1 MFPFAARSRPSPA
14 SVLLA
19 AACVALTITSAWA
32 AKPPAARRLSEIEV
46 HNQVLN
52 RLAFGPRPGAQRE
65 VSKLGWENWV
75 RQQLRPSEIDDAD
88 CEALLKD
95 RCPSLSLS
103 LAELMKQG
111 EGSDREAVE
120 KSRHTI
126 KDELR
131 ESVLLSAVHSR
142 RQFQEVMVEFWRN
155 HFNVDVNKV
164 PFLATHY
171 ERHVLRKQAFGKFD
185 ELLLATAQHPAMLVY
200 LDNYIS
206 NRRGLNE
213 NYAREIMELHTLGV
227 DNQYSQ
233 ADVVALARTLTGWS
247 CGWANDASGQRDY
260 AFTFKPEDHDSQPV
274 KFLDLELDGRDGLA
288 DGRQAILYLAHH
300 PGTAKFLATKLCR
313 YLIDDNP
320 PPELVERVAGVF
332 VRSGGNLTDVY
343 EAIVFSPEFN
353 SVAHYR
359 TKFKTPFEFTVSA
372 LRATDA
378 RIGSAKPIFRDL
390 EAMGQP
396 IYECVEPTG
405 FADQREAWLDPG
417 VMIYRWNFAIA
428 LVTGKIPDARAGDE
442 FMDEML
448 KPAPANRSRA
458 IMKLLLPGVVDKQT
472 EKLIAFTP
480 DVRAQVAYALGSP
493 AFQQQ

>member
-1 MFPFAARSRPSPA
+1 MLAPGIRAYPRPAAL
-14 SVLLA
+14 LLA
-19 AACVALTITSAWA
+19 AAGLALVASGAWA
-32 AKPPAARRLSEIEV
+32 AKPAARRLTELEL

-65 VSKLGWENWV
+65 VGKLGWENWV
-75 RQQLRPSEIDDAD
+75 RQQLAPSSIDDAE
-88 CEALLKD
+88 CEALLRE
-95 RCPSLSLS
+95 RCPSLALP
-103 LAELMKQG
+103 LAELVKQG

-120 KSRHTI
+120 NARRTI
-126 KDELR
+126 KNELR
-131 ESVLLSAVHSR
+131 ESVLLSAVYSR
-142 RQFQEVMVEFWRN
+142 RQFEQVIVEFWRN

-171 ERHVLRKQAFGKFD
+171 EGHVLRRHAFGKFD

-227 DNQYSQ
+227 DNFYAQ

-247 CGWANDASGQRDY
+247 CGWTTDASGQRDY
-260 AFTFKPEDHDSQPV
+260 AYAFKPADHDPQPV
-274 KFLDLELDGRDGLA
+274 KFLELELAGQDGLA
-288 DGRQAILYLAHH
+288 DGRQAILHLAHH
-300 PGTAKFLATKLCR
+300 PGTAKFLSNKLCR
-313 YLIDDNP
+313 YLIDDSP
-320 PPELVERVAGVF
+320 PPELVERVAEVF
-332 VRSGGNLTDVY
+332 TRSEGNLQDVY
-343 EAIVFSPEFN
+343 EAIIFSPEFA
-353 SVAHYR
+353 SVDHYR
-359 TKFKTPFEFTVSA
+359 TKFKTPLEFTVST

-378 RIGSAKPIFRDL
+378 QIGATQQILRDL

-405 FADQREAWLDPG
+405 YGDQREAWLDPG

-428 LVTGKIPDARAGDE
+428 LVTGKIPDARAGDD
-442 FMDEML
+442 FMAQML
-448 KPAPANRSRA
+448 KPAAANRSRA

-472 EKLIAFTP
+472 EKLIAFSP